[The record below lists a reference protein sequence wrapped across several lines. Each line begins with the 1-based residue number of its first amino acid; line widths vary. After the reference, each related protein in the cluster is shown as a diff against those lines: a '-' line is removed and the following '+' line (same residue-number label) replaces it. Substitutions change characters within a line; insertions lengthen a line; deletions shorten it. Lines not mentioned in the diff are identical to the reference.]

1 MGNAACL
8 EQHSDASRLHM
19 EEHRR
24 RGGSSSWPAGS
35 SESSMAQLEELVV
48 LTPAPF
54 LPVGK
59 PGERLERANE
69 WAPFD
74 ENGDTISPSWLT
86 FESVMSFMP

>member
-1 MGNAACL
+1 
-8 EQHSDASRLHM
+8 
-19 EEHRR
+19 
-24 RGGSSSWPAGS
+24 
-35 SESSMAQLEELVV
+35 MAQLEELVV